1 MLYDSSLNSM
11 NVCHLF
17 DRSFC
22 ASLHRWCVD
31 SLHVTV
37 RGMRE
42 GWRTY
47 GLSITDSC
55 ISWSCIQWTLFP
67 LDVPAKLPHTS
78 YL

>member
-47 GLSITDSC
+47 GSVNYRLLYKLVLYTVDSLST
-55 ISWSCIQWTLFP
+55 
-67 LDVPAKLPHTS
+67 
-78 YL
+78 